1 MMERFFLYDDTED
14 TKTRFISF
22 MGEQQRFDLAII
34 HSNRYY
40 GKSIVINIQGNKY
53 AIIGHD
59 DLDEDGY
66 LEHAFDLSEKDALEL
81 KDFLQEAI

>member
-1 MMERFFLYDDTED
+1 MERFFLYDDTED